1 MNTRVARLLALIHTL
16 EGDLEVE
23 LARGRI
29 DFCYTVENRKIR
41 FEEQILQRHRKIRS
55 HWLSYILDA
64 RPAVIL
70 TAPIIYSTAIAFALL
85 DAMISLYQWACFG
98 VYGIARVR
106 RADHLVFDR
115 NQLSYLNGLERFNCL
130 FCSYGNG
137 VISYAREIA
146 ARTEQYWCPIKHS
159 RRILGAHERYHA
171 FADYG
176 DAATYASVLANLR
189 KQLQEEAPPAASE
202 S

>member
-1 MNTRVARLLALIHTL
+1 MNTRVARILALIHTL

-29 DFCYTVENRKIR
+29 EFCYTVENRKVR

-55 HWLSYILDA
+55 HWLGYILEA

-85 DAMISLYQWACFG
+85 DAMVSMYQWVCFG

-106 RADHLVFDR
+106 RSDHLVFDR
-115 NQLSYLNGLERFNCL
+115 SHLSYLNGLERFNCL

-159 RRILGAHERYHA
+159 RRVLGAHERYHA

-176 DAATYASVLANLR
+176 DAGAYASVLANLR
-189 KQLQEEAPPAASE
+189 KQLQEEPAAGASE

>member
-1 MNTRVARLLALIHTL
+1 MNSRVAGILALIHTL

-29 DFCYTVENRKIR
+29 EFCYTVENRKIR
-41 FEEQILQRHRKIRS
+41 FEEQILKRHKTIRS
-55 HWLSYILDA
+55 HWLKYLLEA

-70 TAPIIYSTAIAFALL
+70 TAPIIYSMAIPFALL
-85 DAMISLYQWACFG
+85 DAMVSLYQWTCFG

-106 RADHLVFDR
+106 RSDHLVFDR
-115 NQLSYLNGLERFNCL
+115 AHLRYLNGFERFNCW

-159 RRILGAHERYHA
+159 RRVLGAHERYHA

-176 DAATYASVLANLR
+176 DAAAYASVLANLR
-189 KQLQEEAPPAASE
+189 KELQAATE

>member
-1 MNTRVARLLALIHTL
+1 MV
-16 EGDLEVE
+16 V
-23 LARGRI
+23 
-29 DFCYTVENRKIR
+29 
-41 FEEQILQRHRKIRS
+41 
-55 HWLSYILDA
+55 
-64 RPAVIL
+64 P
-70 TAPIIYSTAIAFALL
+70 FALL
-85 DAMISLYQWACFG
+85 DAMVSLYQWACFG

-106 RADHLVFDR
+106 RSDHLVFDR
-115 NQLSYLNGLERFNCL
+115 ASLRYLNGLERFNCW

-176 DAATYASVLANLR
+176 DAAAYAGLLENLR
-189 KQLQEEAPPAASE
+189 KQLQEEIPPAASA

>member
-1 MNTRVARLLALIHTL
+1 VNTRVARILALIHRL

-29 DFCYTVENRKIR
+29 EFCYTVENRKIR
-41 FEEQILQRHRKIRS
+41 FEEQILQRHKKIRS
-55 HWLSYILDA
+55 HWLPYILEA

-85 DAMISLYQWACFG
+85 DAMVSLYQWTCFG

-106 RADHLVFDR
+106 RSDHLVFDR
-115 NQLSYLNGLERFNCL
+115 NELSYLNGLERFNCL

-159 RRILGAHERYHA
+159 RRVLGAHERYHA

-176 DAATYASVLANLR
+176 DADAYASVLANLR
-189 KQLQEEAPPAASE
+189 KEMQEETAPDATE